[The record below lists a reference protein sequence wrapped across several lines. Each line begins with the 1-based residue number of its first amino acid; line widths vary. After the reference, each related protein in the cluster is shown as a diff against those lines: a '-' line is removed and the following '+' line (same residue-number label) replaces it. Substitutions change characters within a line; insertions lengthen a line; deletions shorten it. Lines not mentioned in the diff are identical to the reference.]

1 MMSRVKKHTGLPMTV
16 FVGVRVEPEVPRL
29 TVSQKYG
36 YFMCPDRGQLH
47 NLNSACA
54 ACVHV
59 EESLYLALD
68 EYNDMM
74 RHHQPAAI

>member
-1 MMSRVKKHTGLPMTV
+1 MCLMKDTGLPMTV

-36 YFMCPDRGQLH
+36 YFACPDRGQLH
-47 NLNSACA
+47 TLSSTCA

-59 EESLYLALD
+59 EELLFSLLM
-68 EYNDMM
+68 DM
-74 RHHQPAAI
+74 RT